1 MSEMHLRPP
10 GFTCS
15 ACRPFNENKEKIKQ
29 IRRFVETGELTYTY

>member
-1 MSEMHLRPP
+1 MPEMHLRPP

-29 IRRFVETGELTYTY
+29 IKETGDLRYTY